1 MRRDSPRYGN
11 FPKRRKSRESPWNRA
26 SPAFGKLWEHAGKC
40 RVDLGINIL
49 DFVENLDCEEID
61 ALNEEGLLNNNIGL
75 KSDINGKEIHFEL
88 KNERGDILKK
98 TIPEGELQ
106 KYIVAYEMIRCDGHG
121 MKKERRRCSSCQNFK
136 PIEGCAKGNCTARG
150 DVVQRSRIIC
160 AFDYVPNKNECFN
173 EDIS

>member
-1 MRRDSPRYGN
+1 
-11 FPKRRKSRESPWNRA
+11 
-26 SPAFGKLWEHAGKC
+26 
-40 RVDLGINIL
+40 
-49 DFVENLDCEEID
+49 
-61 ALNEEGLLNNNIGL
+61 
-75 KSDINGKEIHFEL
+75 
-88 KNERGDILKK
+88 
-98 TIPEGELQ
+98 
-106 KYIVAYEMIRCDGHG
+106 